1 MIRIYTKTRHVWKI
15 KQFMDLQNV
24 DYKVFT
30 IKDNPTLEPFDLG
43 VSYCYPRK
51 VAEPLLST
59 ASKGFVNYHPG
70 PLPKYK
76 GPTELTQA
84 IENKEMD
91 WGVTV
96 HFMDENYDTGQ
107 IIKVKKIVL
116 HEPPIAENELG
127 SVSHYFLFHL
137 FKETVME
144 IYDGKLS

>member
-1 MIRIYTKTRHVWKI
+1 
-15 KQFMDLQNV
+15 
-24 DYKVFT
+24 
-30 IKDNPTLEPFDLG
+30 
-43 VSYCYPRK
+43 
-51 VAEPLLST
+51 
-59 ASKGFVNYHPG
+59 
-70 PLPKYK
+70 
-76 GPTELTQA
+76 
-84 IENKEMD
+84 MD

-107 IIKVKKIVL
+107 IIKVKKISL